1 MPNSQNEAYEYL
13 EERFGVTREDLEP
26 LELRKINGDFWL
38 APEEND
44 LQAETAGIRALRSS
58 ERGFKPTTY
67 FLQLLGDRISK
78 NAVELS
84 DEEYSTI
91 LDREMIEKTGLEKG
105 YVALIYEG
113 DVIGCGFFKNELVST
128 RISKA
133 RTKHLVDILD
143 M

>member
-1 MPNSQNEAYEYL
+1 MPNSQSEAYQYL
-13 EERFGVTREDLEP
+13 EERFGVTREELAP
-26 LELRKINGDFWL
+26 LKLRQINGDYWL

-44 LQAETAGIRALRSS
+44 LQVETAGIRALRSS

-67 FLQLLGDRISK
+67 FLQLLDDRITQ
-78 NAVELS
+78 NRVELS
-84 DEEYSTI
+84 DKEFETI
-91 LDREMIEKTGLEKG
+91 LDREMIERTGFEKG
-105 YVALIYEG
+105 YVAMVYEG